1 MVEDGTRGLT
11 VPLEAELAVAT
22 RLALEAGAL
31 LMERRAS
38 GLEITYKG
46 IDDPVTQADLEA
58 DALIRTG
65 LHKAFPTDGL
75 LSEEREDDLER
86 LKFERVWIVD
96 PIDGTS
102 SYAALRENFA
112 VSIGLAVRGVALLG
126 VVYNPAKNELIAGAS
141 GLGVTLNGVPVTVT
155 QTSSVADARLLV
167 SSSEWRAGLNALET
181 RLPIQPISSIAYK
194 LGLVAAGLADGTFTA
209 NARFEWDVCAG
220 VALVVAA
227 GGVASL
233 RDGSTIVFNSPNPR
247 LRWGILAAGSA
258 LYAPLLGTLQELPTA
273 AWAALRKRE

>member
-1 MVEDGTRGLT
+1 MNEDGTRGST
-11 VPLEAELAVAT
+11 VTLEAELTVAT

-38 GLEITYKG
+38 GLEVRYKG

-58 DALIRTG
+58 DALIRAG
-65 LHKAFPTDGL
+65 LRAAFPLDGL
-75 LSEEREDDLER
+75 LSEETTDDLER
-86 LKFERVWIVD
+86 LAHERVWIVD

-102 SYAALRENFA
+102 SYAAGRENFA
-112 VSIGLAVRGVALLG
+112 VSIGLAVRGEALLG
-126 VVYNPAKNELIAGAS
+126 VVYNPAKKELIAGAV
-141 GLGVTLNGVPVTVT
+141 GLGVTLNRVPVTT
-155 QTSSVADARLLV
+155 TRTSSVGDARLLV

-194 LGLVAAGLADGTFTA
+194 LGLVAVGLADGTFTA

-220 VALVVAA
+220 VALVTAA

-233 RDGSTIVFNSPNPR
+233 RDGSSIVFNSPNPR
-247 LRWGILAAGSA
+247 LNWGILAAGQG
-258 LYAPLLGTLQELPTA
+258 LYAPLLETLKELPTA
-273 AWAALRKRE
+273 AWAATRKRE

>member
-1 MVEDGTRGLT
+1 MIVD
-11 VPLEAELAVAT
+11 LERELAVAT
-22 RLALEAGAL
+22 RLAIDAGAL

-38 GLEITYKG
+38 GLEIRYKG
-46 IDDPVTQADLEA
+46 IDDPVTQADLQA
-58 DALIRTG
+58 DALIRAG
-65 LHKAFPTDGL
+65 LSAAFPLDGL
-75 LSEEREDDLER
+75 LSEETPDDLER
-86 LKFERVWIVD
+86 LAHERVWIVD

-112 VSIGLAVRGVALLG
+112 VSIGLAVRGEAVLG
-126 VVYNPAKNELIAGAS
+126 VVYNPAKGELIAGAL
-141 GLGVTLNGVPVTVT
+141 GLGVTLNGAPVTT
-155 QTSSVADARLLV
+155 TRTANVADARLLV
-167 SSSEWRAGLNALET
+167 SSSEWRAGLNALTT

-220 VALVVAA
+220 VALVAAA

-233 RDGSTIVFNSPNPR
+233 RDGSSIVFNQPSPR
-247 LRWGILAAGSA
+247 LNWGILAAGPA
-258 LYAPLLGTLQELPTA
+258 LYAPLLGALQGLPTA